1 MAFAGAGAVTGALVV
16 AWLGK
21 FKHMGRTLLIAA
33 GRLRRAHRA
42 LRDDAHLLDQ
52 RASCSSAPARA
63 W

>member
-21 FKHMGRTLLIAA
+21 FQHMGRTLLLVQVVFGVLIA
-33 GRLRRAHRA
+33 LFAHARMFWVNA
-42 LRDDAHLLDQ
+42 VLLF
-52 RASCSSAPARA
+52 AAARA